1 MSRAPQEHAHL
12 IEAFAIF
19 TEARA
24 KVEEFYKTV
33 EARLIASRSGGGN
46 RVMAVQSCK
55 LIDSEIG
62 LRLERVK
69 ARVYES
75 CEATHSRA
83 APGFSESEEDVDGKN
98 DEDASVWSS
107 FREGDATAAR
117 AGSLLRAFAYVEVD
131 DDS

>member
-1 MSRAPQEHAHL
+1 MPRQEHAHL
-12 IEAFAIF
+12 MEAFAIF

-24 KVEEFYKTV
+24 KVEEFYKKI
-33 EARLIASRSGGGN
+33 EARLVASRNGGGS

-55 LIDSEIG
+55 LIDSEVG

-75 CEATHSRA
+75 CEATHSQA
-83 APGFSESEEDVDGKN
+83 APGFSESEEDVDRKN
-98 DEDASVWSS
+98 DEDAGVWSS
-107 FREGDATAAR
+107 FCEDDATAAR

-131 DDS
+131 DDT